1 MILRELSDTD
11 LEEILVIRNHDEIR
25 KYMFNTQ
32 LISLEQHKA
41 WFQRYL
47 QDNSKITLLG
57 VDEQANIIGVLNIN
71 FLTSDRKIVDWGF
84 YVKPNS
90 PKGSGRKLL
99 TLGLEKI
106 FNEYQSR
113 KVFGQSIGFNEKSIQ
128 IHKKLGFKQE
138 GILREHYQRD
148 GQFYDI
154 YEFGLLNTEY
164 QQLVL

>member
-1 MILRELSDTD
+1 MILRELSNTD
-11 LEEILVIRNHDEIR
+11 LEEILAIRNHDEIR

-32 LISLEQHKA
+32 LISLEQHKE

-90 PKGSGRKLL
+90 PKGSGTKLL
-99 TLGLEKI
+99 ILGLEKI

-113 KVFGQSIGFNEKSIQ
+113 KVFGQSIGFNDKSIQ

-138 GILREHYQRD
+138 GILREHYHRD
-148 GQFYDI
+148 GKFYDI

-164 QQLVL
+164 QRLAL